1 MSQRTPSHDDTL
13 EARVDELLSQLTLE
27 EKVSLLSGRDAW
39 NTVPIERLGIPSLVM
54 TDGPHGVRANRTGPE
69 RMHGPATS
77 FPTGVSMASSWDPDL
92 IHRVGVALAD
102 ETRAL
107 GCDIL
112 LAPCVNIV
120 RTPLAGRNFESY
132 AEDPYLAGRIATAY
146 VQGIQSRNVGTSVK
160 HYACNNQEHERFR
173 GNSELDERTMREI
186 YLPAFEAAVKEGQ
199 PWTVMCAY
207 NRINGVYASQHNHLL
222 NEILKQE
229 WGFDGLVVS
238 DWGANHTIF
247 ESVAGGLDLEMPGPA
262 KYYGSL
268 LVEAVRNWQV
278 EESAI
283 DHAARRILRVLARS
297 GKLDGQDALPAGAVN
312 TPGHQALARE
322 LAEASVVLLK
332 NDAATLPLDGQALR
346 TVAVIGPNSAEARI
360 GGGGSSYLEPP
371 YRVSPLDGLRAALGP
386 DVEIV
391 YEQGCDNYVELPA
404 LRPDVLAP
412 SQGDGQGL
420 WGTYYGNTQFAGTPQ
435 AQRLDAELGF
445 WHLDLPAGV
454 TSDAFSVRWEG
465 TLSVPDGGRYAF
477 RLATSGT
484 CRLYLDG
491 ALIAEVERD
500 PQAPSRWVATSEE
513 MHRRLEAGRG
523 YAIRVDYVHPA
534 DVRRRI
540 LYVQCAYTPEPDERP
555 QRAAELAAQA
565 DVAIIFAGMPRG
577 FESEGRDR
585 PHMRLPGPQD
595 ELIRAVAR
603 ANKRTIVVLNC
614 GAPVEMPWIDDVPA
628 VMLAY
633 YPGQEGGNALANLLL
648 GHVNPSGRLSVTY
661 PKRYED
667 NPTYINYPGAREV
680 HYGEGIFV
688 GYRYYDQVGV
698 EPRFPFGFGLSYTT
712 FAYSAFDVPAEAVAG
727 ESVEVSVT
735 ISNSGDRAGKE
746 VVQLYVRDVES
757 SLVRPPKEL
766 KSFAKVALEPGE
778 SMVVRFTLDRRAFS
792 FYDPQQQAWVVEP
805 GTFELLVGAS
815 SRDIRATAT
824 LRLTS

>member
-1 MSQRTPSHDDTL
+1 MSQRTPSHDDPL
-13 EARVDELLSQLTLE
+13 QARVEELLSQLTLE
-27 EKVSLLSGRDAW
+27 DKVSLLSGRDAW

-77 FPTGVSMASSWDPDL
+77 FPTGVSMASSWDPEL

-132 AEDPYLAGRIATAY
+132 AEDPYLAARIAVAY

-160 HYACNNQEHERFR
+160 HYACNNQEHERSR
-173 GNSELDERTMREI
+173 GNSELDERTLREI

-207 NRINGVYASQHNHLL
+207 NRINGVYASQHDHLL
-222 NEILKQE
+222 NGILKQE
-229 WGFDGLVVS
+229 WGFDGFVVS

-278 EESAI
+278 QESVI
-283 DHAARRILRVLARS
+283 DDAARRVLRVLVRS
-297 GKLDGQDALPAGAVN
+297 GKLDGSAELPTGAIN
-312 TPGHQALARE
+312 TPEHQLLARE

-332 NDAATLPLDGQALR
+332 NDAATLPLDSQALR
-346 TVAVIGPNSAEARI
+346 KIAVIGPNAAEARI

-371 YRVSPLDGLRAALGP
+371 YRVSPLDGLRAALGSG
-386 DVEIV
+386 VEVV

-404 LRPDVLAP
+404 LRPDYLAP
-412 SQGDGQGL
+412 AQGEGQGL
-420 WGTYYGNTQFAGTPQ
+420 WGTYFDNPQFAGTPR
-435 AQRLDAELGF
+435 AARLDAELGF
-445 WHLDLPAGV
+445 WHLELPSEI

-465 TLSVPDGGRYAF
+465 TLSVPESGRYAF
-477 RLATSGT
+477 GLATSGT
-484 CRLYLDG
+484 CRLYLG
-491 ALIAEVERD
+491 GQLIAEVERD
-500 PQAPSRWVATSEE
+500 PQAPSRWVNASEVVHHE
-513 MHRRLEAGRG
+513 LEAGRDVP
-523 YAIRVDYVHPA
+523 IRVDYVHPA
-534 DVRRRI
+534 DVRRRV
-540 LYVQCAYTPEPDERP
+540 LYVQFAYAPEPDERP
-555 QRAAELAAQA
+555 QRAAELAAQS

-603 ANKRTIVVLNC
+603 ANERTIVVLNC
-614 GAPVEMPWIDDVPA
+614 GAPVEMPWIDEVPA
-628 VMLAY
+628 LMLAY
-633 YPGQEGGNALANLLL
+633 YPGQEGGSALANLLL
-648 GHVNPSGRLSVTY
+648 GYANPSGRLSVTY

-667 NPTYINYPGAREV
+667 NPTYINYPGVREV
-680 HYGEGIFV
+680 RYGEGIFV
-688 GYRYYDQVGV
+688 GYRYYDQVGI
-698 EPRFPFGFGLSYTT
+698 EPLFPFGFGLSYTT
-712 FAYSAFDVPAEAVAG
+712 FAYSALDVPAEAVAG
-727 ESVEVSVT
+727 DAVQVSVT
-735 ISNSGDRAGKE
+735 IENTGDCAGQE

-757 SLVRPPKEL
+757 SLARPPKEL
-766 KSFAKVALEPGE
+766 KGFAKVALEPGE
-778 SMVVRFTLDRRAFS
+778 RMVVRFTLDQRSFS
-792 FYDPQQQAWVVEP
+792 FYDPQQHAWVVEP

-815 SRDIRATAT
+815 SRDIRAIAK
-824 LRLTS
+824 LRLTG